1 LNNEGGE
8 RRLNVAI
15 TRARNRMTVVSSFSA
30 ADMDPSKLR
39 AEGAKMLC
47 RYLAYAESKGS
58 DLGSVAVDKPEL
70 NPFERDVR
78 DHLVAADV
86 PLIAQY
92 GCSGY
97 WIDYAAQHPTKP
109 GRMVLAID
117 CDGASYHSSATAR
130 DRDRLRQ
137 EHLERLG
144 WTFHRIWSSEWFYH
158 REAEVGRAVA
168 AYQAAVAKADAS
180 IPVSAVPADR
190 VAADDLPATSVGRVP
205 ARVGRPPVLPG
216 RPITDYSHSELVAVV
231 RWIESDTLLR
241 TGDELLE
248 SAMAYLSFSRKGSR
262 IVAAINAAIAEVR
275 RGVQPPVPPPRP
287 PRPRSPRR
295 TSGRTSR
302 GSRWRYR

>member
-1 LNNEGGE
+1 
-8 RRLNVAI
+8 
-15 TRARNRMTVVSSFSA
+15 M
-30 ADMDPSKLR
+30 
-39 AEGAKMLC
+39 
-47 RYLAYAESKGS
+47 
-58 DLGSVAVDKPEL
+58 
-70 NPFERDVR
+70 
-78 DHLVAADV
+78 VAAGI
-86 PLIAQY
+86 PLVAQY

-109 GRMVLAID
+109 GRMVLAIE

-180 IPVSAVPADR
+180 IPVPTAALAHR
-190 VAADDLPATSVGRVP
+190 VAADDSLATSVGRVP
-205 ARVGRPPVLPG
+205 ARAGGPPVLPG
-216 RPITDYSHSELVAVV
+216 RPINDYSHLELVALI

-241 TGDELLE
+241 TEDELLE
-248 SAMAYLSFSRKGSR
+248 SAMAYLGFSRKGSR

-275 RGVQPPVPPPRP
+275 HGVQPPVSPPRP
-287 PRPRSPRR
+287 ARPRSPRR
-295 TSGRTSR
+295 SSGRTYR
-302 GSRWRYR
+302 GRRRYR